1 MPTPE
6 EIKRQREYNEL
17 IKEENR
23 LRAEREG
30 RTASDLYTRDSVRS
44 AGALVDYAQ
53 QLTEEAKEQAGY
65 TNAKS
70 EADRKLVSLARQLS
84 NSAANITSEL
94 GREAAVSKQIQSD
107 RKLQREIEISLGNA
121 RAQLTAEDAK
131 AQGRLAEAGRRRA
144 FASSELNKLTA
155 EYNRLLAAGADPA
168 GAVLG
173 NLQLQ
178 RINQEKLVA
187 KADEEYDLAQ
197 QGISDAA
204 KKVANLEEQYDLS
217 TKLVADREAELKI
230 QKEITKATGVTGAVV
245 EGIGGIMQR
254 LGLRSGIF
262 NQAME
267 DASEE
272 MRKIAG
278 EAKKANKEIS
288 KTEVA
293 VAGIAKLLKGLKG
306 GLLDPAVIGGAVL
319 DGFFK
324 VDEAATKLQQI
335 TGQNSMNIAGM
346 NGRLATSVDFL
357 EVAAELTALTG
368 MNAQNIFSP
377 DVLAGAAELKNTM
390 GLSADAAGG
399 LAMIAQT
406 TGGNIDAT
414 TDAIV
419 DQTSAFNKAN
429 RSAVSQGQVLRD
441 VAHASDGIK
450 ASFAGM
456 PGALAEA
463 AAAAR
468 RMGMDLV
475 KVDQI
480 ASSLMDFES
489 SIEAELEAQLLTGK
503 NINMAKAR
511 ELALNNDLA
520 GLSKELFKN
529 SSSIAEFGKMNRIQQ
544 EAQAKALGMTRD
556 ELGKIAYQRALE
568 TGMTEEQAAAAA
580 GVRAED
586 MKRLAAQEAL
596 QLAAAKLAQAFA
608 PVLSIVGDLANAI
621 APFVAFLAKIVGFVA
636 GNTLGKIAIGAIVVS
651 KAFGGING
659 SVFALGKGIKGI
671 SKSMMDGLKSI
682 KEYGKALL
690 KVVKDP
696 MGGLKKLQESFKAG
710 LGDKAGEL
718 KRDAQG
724 RLRDAK
730 GRFAKD
736 PSKNKVKELASKGK
750 DKVKDVT
757 GGATDKTVDAAKG
770 AADVPEARSSGE
782 KLKEFLTNLGDGLRS
797 LGKKFGEVVKG
808 IVALGL
814 ASIAIV
820 GPLAGAM
827 LIIKDV
833 PATAMLAFA
842 ASIGVLGGT
851 LALIGKQ
858 ASAVM
863 KGGIALAAVGV
874 GILAA
879 ATGFSL
885 LNGVDPASVIA
896 VTGSL
901 VTLGIAAALLGSLAG
916 NIITGALA
924 IGILGLAMVPAAFA
938 LSLLEGVDVG
948 SIIAFSTALPLLG
961 LAAAGLGFLAPFI
974 IAGAGALAVLGA
986 AMIPAAIAFNI
997 MAKADLATIATGLK
1011 EIGSVGPQLALAGAG
1026 MIGLAAGAGILALAS
1041 PGLILASGALA
1052 LLGIASKLVADAN
1065 FENIANQLTQ
1075 LGGIGPGLVNAA
1087 AGLFAIAGGLMAFAF
1102 AMAGASAVSGLS
1114 SLLGGGIMGDLET
1127 LAAMSDPL
1135 AQVGVSLTQIAAGLS
1150 GIALALSTLETAKLD
1165 ELKDLVSTT
1174 AFAAPMVA
1182 ASGAISGMINGI
1194 TGGGDKKE
1202 SDNSELLAEI
1212 KLLRAAVE
1220 KGGDIYMDGNKVGM
1234 SLSLATTRQ

>member
-1 MPTPE
+1 VPTPE

-30 RTASDLYTRDSVRS
+30 RTASDLYTRDSVRT

-121 RAQLTAEDAK
+121 RAELTAEDAK

-144 FASSELNKLTA
+144 FFSSELNKLTA

-168 GAVLG
+168 GAVLK

-204 KKVANLEEQYDLS
+204 KKVANLEEQFDLS

-278 EAKKANKEIS
+278 EAKKAKKEIS

-357 EVAAELTALTG
+357 EVAAELTAQTG

-429 RSAVSQGQVLRD
+429 KSAVSQGQVLRD

-468 RMGMDLV
+468 RMGMDLE

-568 TGMTEEQAAAAA
+568 TGMTEEQAEAAA

-636 GNTLGKIAIGAIVVS
+636 GNTLGKIAIGAFVVS

-659 SVFALGKGIKGI
+659 AVFALGKGIRGI
-671 SKSMMDGLKSI
+671 GKSMMDGLKSI

-690 KVVKDP
+690 KAVKDP

-736 PSKNKVKELASKGK
+736 PTKSKASTLTKTTQKTPKATKGGGMGAADKISKINATELL
-750 DKVKDVT
+750 
-757 GGATDKTVDAAKG
+757 KG
-770 AADVPEARSSGE
+770 AAAMAVAAGAIYIFGKAVQELEKVEDYGRVAIGLGLFIGTLGATAAILYFAGPAMYMAAPALIAFGAAVTLFGIGLRIATPAIEAFGTVIQ
-782 KLKEFLTNLGDGLRS
+782 KALGGIGGIITAAADGLS
-797 LGKKFGEVVKG
+797 QILGV
-808 IVALGL
+808 I
-814 ASIAIV
+814 
-820 GPLAGAM
+820 
-827 LIIKDV
+827 
-833 PATAMLAFA
+833 T
-842 ASIGVLGGT
+842 
-851 LALIGKQ
+851 
-858 ASAVM
+858 
-863 KGGIALAAVGV
+863 
-874 GILAA
+874 
-879 ATGFSL
+879 
-885 LNGVDPASVIA
+885 PASV
-896 VTGSL
+896 
-901 VTLGIAAALLGSLAG
+901 
-916 NIITGALA
+916 
-924 IGILGLAMVPAAFA
+924 
-938 LSLLEGVDVG
+938 
-948 SIIAFSTALPLLG
+948 
-961 LAAAGLGFLAPFI
+961 
-974 IAGAGALAVLGA
+974 
-986 AMIPAAIAFNI
+986 
-997 MAKADLATIATGLK
+997 
-1011 EIGSVGPQLALAGAG
+1011 
-1026 MIGLAAGAGILALAS
+1026 
-1041 PGLILASGALA
+1041 LA
-1052 LLGIASKLVADAN
+1052 LLGLGPALISAGAGLTAFSLASIFALPGLGVLGAIAAMADPLSSVGASLTAVAA
-1065 FENIANQLTQ
+1065 
-1075 LGGIGPGLVNAA
+1075 GIGAMAVALNSLETEKLEELKGLV
-1087 AGLFAIAGGLMAFAF
+1087 M
-1102 AMAGASAVSGLS
+1102 
-1114 SLLGGGIMGDLET
+1114 
-1127 LAAMSDPL
+1127 
-1135 AQVGVSLTQIAAGLS
+1135 
-1150 GIALALSTLETAKLD
+1150 
-1165 ELKDLVSTT
+1165 TT

-1182 ASGAISGMINGI
+1182 ATGAITSMIQGI
-1194 TGGGDKKE
+1194 SGGGEQSKSDPAMIEKLDAILSAIKE
-1202 SDNSELLAEI
+1202 
-1212 KLLRAAVE
+1212 
-1220 KGGDIYMDGNKVGM
+1220 GGDVYIDGNKAGQ
-1234 SLSLATTRQ
+1234 SLMLAAVKSS